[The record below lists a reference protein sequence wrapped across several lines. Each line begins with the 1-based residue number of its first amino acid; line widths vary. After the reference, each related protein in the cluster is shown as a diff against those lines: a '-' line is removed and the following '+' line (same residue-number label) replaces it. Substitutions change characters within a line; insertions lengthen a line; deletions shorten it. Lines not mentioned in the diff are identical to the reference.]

1 MSDLEKYISKRKKS
15 DIDFAVDFEEGFAD
29 FKLSETLKQLRRD
42 AGVTQDD
49 LAHKLH
55 TQKTAISR
63 MENHS
68 EDILL
73 STLFKVAHALGK
85 RVDINFID
93 EKI

>member
-1 MSDLEKYISKRKKS
+1 MSDLKKYVEKRKKR
-15 DIDFAVDFEEGFAD
+15 DLDFAVDFDEGYAE
-29 FKLSETLKQLRRD
+29 FKLSESLKNLRKS
-42 AGVTQDD
+42 AGITQED

-85 RVDINFID
+85 RVDIQFLD
-93 EKI
+93 